1 MTGRR
6 DVLRW
11 LATGA
16 TLPLLGRF
24 SPAEALAFG
33 RRVHASAHRPGEG
46 SWQALDAQTGRVLVA
61 ACEAILPASDT
72 PGATAAGVD
81 RFIDT
86 MLADWYPARERDAV
100 LAGLRSLDA
109 HSREGHGRE
118 FAEIP
123 AEDQAALLSTLDEEA
138 QSSQKGQAHWFAQ
151 LKELTIWG
159 YFTSEIV
166 VTQVLRESPLGPGR
180 YEGCVPLATH
190 PESPSS

>member
-11 LATGA
+11 LATGT

-24 SPAEALAFG
+24 SPAEAHAFG

-46 SWQALDAQTGRVLVA
+46 SWQALDAQTGRALVA

-109 HSREGHGRE
+109 HSRERHGQE

-123 AEDQAALLSTLDEEA
+123 AEDRAALLSTLDEEA
-138 QSSQKGQAHWFAQ
+138 RSSEKGQALWFAQ

-166 VTQVLRESPLGPGR
+166 VTQVLHESPLGPGR

-190 PESPSS
+190 PESSSS

>member
-6 DVLRW
+6 DVLRL

-24 SPAEALAFG
+24 SQAEALAFG

-46 SWQALDAQTGRVLVA
+46 SWQALDAQTGRILVA

-109 HSREGHGRE
+109 HSRERHGQE

-123 AEDQAALLSTLDEEA
+123 AEDRAALLSTLDEYAE
-138 QSSQKGQAHWFAQ
+138 SSEKGQAHWFAQ

-159 YFTSEIV
+159 YFSSEIV
-166 VTQVLRESPLGPGR
+166 VTQVLHESPLGPGR